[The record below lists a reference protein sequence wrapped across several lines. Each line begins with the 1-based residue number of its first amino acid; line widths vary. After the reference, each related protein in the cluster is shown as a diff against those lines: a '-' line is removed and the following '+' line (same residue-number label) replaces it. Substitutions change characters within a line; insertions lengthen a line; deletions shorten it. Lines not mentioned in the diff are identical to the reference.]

1 MRAIARRV
9 SMLLTTVL
17 TLAAIAGRSAAAQAD
32 GSSGGG
38 GSIRGKVVSSA
49 DQHAIPDA
57 HVIVVGTKRTATTNQ
72 SGEYVV
78 SDVPAGTY
86 QVRARL
92 IGFSERSDTVTVTAG
107 ASATADFSLE
117 AKALLLD
124 VKAVTALGIERS
136 QRETPYAMSGV
147 DSARVTKA
155 SPMTVQSALYGEVP
169 GLKIQQNSSGPTG
182 GTNLTIRGI
191 KSITGSNRPLIV
203 VDGIPIR
210 DENSGY
216 SDVGWVYDRDLGT
229 GINDINPND
238 VASLNVLKGAGA
250 AALYGSQAANGVI
263 LITTKRGTK
272 HEGMGMDFSSS
283 SLFDR
288 VAFLPDFQNEFG
300 AGINDLILQSRP
312 NNGEFMINSDSTPM
326 LANGG
331 GIGAAHSWGPPMKGQ
346 MVLWW
351 DGQMRPFTPQPD
363 NYRDLYQAGRTLE
376 NTVTF
381 SNATDRSRYRLG
393 FTRNDWTGTFPGAR
407 QARNTLSLTGDMQL
421 SDRLR
426 ADVSF
431 NYYDR
436 TLTNPPPR
444 VYVAFS
450 FPRSLKT
457 DLLKQDYETSAGYLA
472 SQKVYPRLHP
482 SEADMMRQIFWT
494 GLQDQYESAQDRLVG
509 SLRLNYALADWLS
522 LRLQGGTDYTDNT
535 IQNDQRTTQPASAG
549 PSGGYDVQRLQDR
562 VLYGDVLLSAQRTL
576 TRSLGLNL
584 QVGAATTRNS
594 TGETAAWTN
603 GGLVTEN
610 WFSINNS
617 ASTPGQ
623 SASRGE
629 DRTDGVFGSATLSYR
644 DYLFLTATGRND
656 WTSTLPP
663 ASNSYFYPSVGTS
676 FVFSDAFRLP
686 SQISSGKL
694 RLNYAQVGRG
704 APRYLANNVY
714 SFATWDGGVT
724 LNSFSTTVPPLA
736 LKPERKFET
745 EVGLEMGFFGERW
758 HLDGSFYQQ
767 RNVDQIVP
775 LAIAASSGATN
786 IVVNAGVMANTGQ
799 ELQLSGMPIQGDD
812 FEWSTT
818 FNFSR
823 NRNEVRKLAV
833 GLQSLVLQNF
843 EDNLFV
849 EARPG
854 RPYGEIYGYDF
865 RRAPD
870 GQKIVD
876 QNGFY
881 AKSDTLSLIGNIM
894 PSWLGGFNSSFRY
907 KRVSLSLLFDIRWGG
922 KFASMFDYYS
932 LATGR
937 AKETLFG
944 RDAAHG
950 GLPYYIDAAGNY
962 VQLPS
967 QDAVAPGGARVYHD
981 GIILHGVKE
990 TFDASG
996 NVTGYAPNDKLV
1008 PEWEYYETNFDWK
1021 NQGIYPQIVYDN
1033 NYIKL
1038 RELTLSFDLPAAWA
1052 RHVPARNLRL
1062 SLIGRNLFYLRKTVP
1077 NVDPESATSTVDYRQ
1092 GLNDYIG
1099 YHPTTR
1105 SVGFKITGSF

>member
-1 MRAIARRV
+1 MRAIARPFV
-9 SMLLTTVL
+9 VVLTT
-17 TLAAIAGRSAAAQAD
+17 LAGLCGAAPRSAQAQAD
-32 GSSGGG
+32 
-38 GSIRGKVVSSA
+38 GSIRGKVVSRA
-49 DQHAIPDA
+49 DQHPIPDA
-57 HVIVVGTKRTATTNQ
+57 RVSVAGANRTAVTNQ
-72 SGEYVV
+72 QGEYVIA
-78 SDVPAGTY
+78 DVPAGSHV
-86 QVRARL
+86 VRVRI
-92 IGFSERSDTVTVTAG
+92 IGFGEATDTVAVAG
-107 ASATADFSLE
+107 TQVATADFSLE
-117 AKALLLD
+117 ARALLLD

-136 QRETPYAMSGV
+136 PRETPYAMSGV
-147 DSARVTKA
+147 DAAQVTKA

-169 GLKIQQNSSGPTG
+169 GLKVQQNSSGPTG
-182 GTNLTIRGI
+182 GTSLTIRGI

-363 NYRDLYQAGRTLE
+363 NYRDLYQAGQTLE
-376 NTVTF
+376 NSVTF
-381 SNATDRSRYRLG
+381 SNVTDRSRYRLG
-393 FTRNDWTGTFPGAR
+393 YTRNDWTGTFPGAR

-421 SDRLR
+421 SDKLR
-426 ADVSF
+426 ADVTF

-457 DLLKQDYETSAGYLA
+457 DLLRQDYETSAGYLTTP
-472 SQKVYPRLHP
+472 QIYPRLHP
-482 SEADMMRQIFWT
+482 TEADMMRQVFWT
-494 GLQDQYESAQDRLVG
+494 GEADQYVSGQDRLVG
-509 SLRLNYALADWLS
+509 SLRLHYALADWLN
-522 LRLQGGTDYTDNT
+522 LRLEGGTDYTDNT
-535 IQNDQRTTQPASAG
+535 LENDQRTTQPASAG
-549 PSGGYDVQRLQDR
+549 PSGGYEVRRRRDR
-562 VLYGDVLLSAQRTL
+562 PLYGEGLLSGQRAL
-576 TRSLGLNL
+576 TRSLGLKL
-584 QVGAATTRNS
+584 QVGASTLRNR

-610 WFSINNS
+610 WFSLNNS

-623 SASRGE
+623 YAGRGE
-629 DRTDGVFGSATLSYR
+629 DRTDGVFGEAMLSYR
-644 DYLFLTATGRND
+644 DYLYLTATGRND

-663 ASNSYFYPSVGTS
+663 GSNSYFYPSVGAS
-676 FVFSDAFRLP
+676 FVFSDVLRLP
-686 SQISSGKL
+686 SQISSGKV

-714 SFATWDGGVT
+714 SFGTWDGGVT

-745 EVGLEMGFFGERW
+745 EAGLELGLFDERW
-758 HLDGSFYQQ
+758 HVDASFYHQ
-767 RNVDQIVP
+767 RNVDQIIP

-786 IVVNAGVMANTGQ
+786 IVVNAGLMTNTGQ
-799 ELQLSGMPIQGDD
+799 ELQLSGSPIRRVD

-818 FNFSR
+818 LNFAR
-823 NRNEVRKLAV
+823 NRNEVRSLAA
-833 GLQSLVLQNF
+833 GLQTLVLQNF
-843 EDNLFV
+843 EDNLYV

-854 RPYGEIYGYDF
+854 HPFGDIYGYDF
-865 RRAPD
+865 RRAPN

-881 AKSDTLSLIGNIM
+881 AKSDTLSLVGNIM
-894 PSWLGGFNSSFRY
+894 PNWLGGLENTFRY
-907 KRVSLSLLFDIRWGG
+907 KSVALSLTFDVRVGG
-922 KFASMFDYYS
+922 QYASMFDYYS
-932 LATGR
+932 LSTGR
-937 AKETLFG
+937 AMETLFG
-944 RDAAHG
+944 RDQAHG
-950 GLPYYIDAAGNY
+950 GLPYYIDASGNY

-967 QDAVAPGGARVYHD
+967 HDAVAPNGSTVYHD
-981 GIILHGVKE
+981 GVVLHGVGE
-990 TFDASG
+990 TFDG
-996 NVTGYAPNDKLV
+996 
-1008 PEWEYYETNFDWK
+1008 
-1021 NQGIYPQIVYDN
+1021 
-1033 NYIKL
+1033 
-1038 RELTLSFDLPAAWA
+1038 
-1052 RHVPARNLRL
+1052 
-1062 SLIGRNLFYLRKTVP
+1062 
-1077 NVDPESATSTVDYRQ
+1077 
-1092 GLNDYIG
+1092 
-1099 YHPTTR
+1099 
-1105 SVGFKITGSF
+1105 